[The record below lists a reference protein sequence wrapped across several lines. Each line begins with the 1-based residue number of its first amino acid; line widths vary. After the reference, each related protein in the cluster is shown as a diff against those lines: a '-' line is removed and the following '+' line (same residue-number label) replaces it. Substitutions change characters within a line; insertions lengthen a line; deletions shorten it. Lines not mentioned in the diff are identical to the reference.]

1 MGKKRVWGTGAAMM
15 LSLAL
20 AAGCSSGNAGTGGTT
35 AAPAPSTAGGA
46 AASQKNVELRVLW
59 WGTQDRHDMTVKALE
74 LFEKKYPHIKVK
86 PEFSGFD
93 GYFDKLNVQ
102 VSGGNAPDLFQIT
115 YQVMNDYA
123 SRGALLDLNTLKLNL
138 ADVDEGTRKIG
149 LYQDKLMMLPAGVN
163 TSAFAIDPAL
173 FQKAGITLKNRFTW
187 NEFAAASKQVAE
199 KLGKGSYGTPDYMN
213 NPDMLNYF
221 MRQKGKSFFNGKKLG
236 FEQADLAEFFTYW
249 DGLRKSGAAAP
260 AEISASVTSGE
271 LEKQLIVSGKSPV
284 VLLGS
289 NQIGSMQSLANR
301 ELQMMLWPSMEGGK
315 EGHYISAGVSWSIYQ
330 KSAHAKE
337 AGMLLDFLTND
348 LEAAKILGAN
358 RGVPI
363 SAKVR
368 EAVGSSL
375 SATDKKQFAFI
386 DEMAK
391 VATPFDPNQPPG
403 AGEVQSLLVNITQQV
418 QFEKKGIAEAAAEFI
433 TKANQILQSK

>member
-1 MGKKRVWGTGAAMM
+1 MKQRKIWGTGTAVL
-15 LSLAL
+15 LSLSL
-20 AAGCSSGNAGTGGTT
+20 AAGCSGGGSAGTANSTGPSPAAGANS
-35 AAPAPSTAGGA
+35 AAPA
-46 AASQKNVELRVLW
+46 KKVELRVLW

-74 LFEKKYPHIKVK
+74 LFEKKYPDIKVK

-149 LYQDKLMMLPAGVN
+149 MYQDKMMMLAAGVN

-221 MRQKGKSFFNGKKLG
+221 MRQKGKSFFDGKKLG
-236 FEQADLAEFFTYW
+236 FDQADLVEFFTYW

-260 AEISASVTSGE
+260 AEITASVTSGE

-301 ELQMMLWPSMEGGK
+301 DLQMMLWPSMEGGK
-315 EGHYISAGVSWSIYQ
+315 EGHYISAGVAWSIYQ
-330 KSAHAKE
+330 KSAHPKE
-337 AGMLLDFLTND
+337 AAMLLDFLTND

-391 VATPFDPNQPPG
+391 VATPFNPNQPVG

-418 QFEKKGIAEAAAEFI
+418 QFEKKSIAEAAAEFV
-433 TKANQILQSK
+433 TKANQILQAK